1 MQERLDENDKVYTKM
16 LFVMLQLTKFVG
28 VNAISQFVD
37 DLLES
42 STLEVGAD

>member
-28 VNAISQFVD
+28 VNAISHFVD

-42 STLEVGAD
+42 STHKVGAD